1 MITEII
7 KECLEKGI
15 LICLILDLSDWETV
29 IIGKVLSFDDKNILI
44 NEVNPYGKIIRKKRK
59 IKISQIKVLSHSDI
73 YGKDLDFLHSNAL
86 INYSKAK
93 YIYFGEDKRSCQNKL
108 KKFIENKKIIS
119 IFINDE
125 YVIGIIVNQND
136 NDILI
141 NNYSYQGL
149 DDGFSLF
156 KHKLITKI
164 RYDGPVEQK
173 IEALKNLKN
182 NEEHFSS
189 NIGNCH

>member
-86 INYSKAK
+86 INSSNISLKAV
-93 YIYFGEDKRSCQNKL
+93 IL
-108 KKFIENKKIIS
+108 
-119 IFINDE
+119 IFAS
-125 YVIGIIVNQND
+125 IVNQ
-136 NDILI
+136 ILVLMTGRFFVLLPKTPDTG
-141 NNYSYQGL
+141 NVGR
-149 DDGFSLF
+149 
-156 KHKLITKI
+156 K
-164 RYDGPVEQK
+164 
-173 IEALKNLKN
+173 KNLT
-182 NEEHFSS
+182 
-189 NIGNCH
+189 

>member
-86 INYSKAK
+86 INSSNISLKAV
-93 YIYFGEDKRSCQNKL
+93 IL
-108 KKFIENKKIIS
+108 
-119 IFINDE
+119 IFAS
-125 YVIGIIVNQND
+125 IVNQ
-136 NDILI
+136 ILVLMTGRFFCFATE
-141 NNYSYQGL
+141 NTRYRQCRQEEKPDL
-149 DDGFSLF
+149 
-156 KHKLITKI
+156 TKW
-164 RYDGPVEQK
+164 
-173 IEALKNLKN
+173 
-182 NEEHFSS
+182 
-189 NIGNCH
+189 